1 MKIGRFVVDGTV
13 DATGV
18 LVDINGEQCVLNL
31 SRAAAVLAPTHVDA
45 GSLTSLIGGGK
56 SMLDQAY
63 DIIERSCKHGE
74 ATWFTPL
81 SHTRWLVPTVPNTF
95 LCAGR
100 NFGRH
105 RDEADT
111 LWASR
116 GGNKGQSEI
125 PTGFVKLRSSL
136 VAHGCSVARPP
147 GLITLDYEVE
157 VVAILGQRVQ
167 NVSEASA
174 LDAVFGYT
182 VFNDLSAREWQF
194 REMENRLV
202 IIGKNFPGAGPFGP
216 WILTADE
223 VPDPQVLG
231 LELKVNGKRR
241 QHIADCTDMI
251 FTFAQLIAFW
261 SMMGLDPGDAIASG
275 TPEGVAHSHK
285 PDPQEW
291 FLKPGDVV
299 EAEVR
304 QIGVLETRIV

>member
-1 MKIGRFVVDGTV
+1 MKIGRFATAGGT
-13 DATGV
+13 ATTGV
-18 LVDINGEQCVLNL
+18 LVDVGGEQRVLDL
-31 SRAAAVLAPTHVDA
+31 SRAATALAPAEAEA
-45 GSLTSLIGGGK
+45 GSLEALIRGGK
-56 SMLDQAY
+56 KLLDRAY
-63 DIIERSCKHGE
+63 DIVERGRRGGE
-74 ATWFTPL
+74 ADWFAGL
-81 SHTRWLVPTVPNTF
+81 AETRWLVPTVPPTF

-105 RDEADT
+105 RDEAEA

-116 GGNKGQSEI
+116 GGNKGQSDI

-136 VAHGCSVARPP
+136 VAHRASVARPP
-147 GLITLDYEVE
+147 GLETLDYEVE
-157 VVAILGQRVQ
+157 VAAILGRRVKDIK
-167 NVSEASA
+167 ETEA

-194 REMENRLV
+194 REMQNRLM
-202 IIGKNFPGAGPFGP
+202 IIGKNFPGSGPLGP

-223 VPDPQVLG
+223 VPDPQAFE
-231 LELKVNGKRR
+231 LELRVNGERR

-251 FTFAQLIAFW
+251 FTFPQLIAFW
-261 SMMGLDPGDAIASG
+261 SMLELDPGDAIASG

-285 PDPQEW
+285 PDPQAW